1 MKMKMKKWLIVIMVL
16 ILLVL
21 SGCSQKLD
29 GTYVMQM
36 NSDSDAIIEI
46 KFEGNNYTEK
56 LIIKDLQINR
66 SGTYKIEDDILTLIF
81 EEGEMIDKG
90 NHTKIDQEIP
100 ENEMKIILMTD
111 TRMKLDPLEKDSGP
125 NIEYVKK

>member
-1 MKMKMKKWLIVIMVL
+1 MKMKKWLIVIMVL